1 MISVVGF
8 CTLWWHRWMALDRL
22 SFLGV
27 DGRWSCVFVGFCW
40 KLCLCVCWTWRACGV
55 CCRGQQNQHVCGS
68 VYMQS
73 ARATLDV
80 KGTMKLSEYKS
91 LTLYSHVCFTHTVQP
106 CVFYSHCTAMCVF
119 YWVSVRDD
127 DISLGRACD
136 WIDSSADCLTDLFLS
151 TVYINITIMITMFTY
166 SLFESFLAANFFFL
180 ILAVLVSVCLYGT
193 H

>member
-1 MISVVGF
+1 MGGDHVFLLEVVF
-8 CTLWWHRWMALDRL
+8 M
-22 SFLGV
+22 
-27 DGRWSCVFVGFCW
+27 CV
-40 KLCLCVCWTWRACGV
+40 L
-55 CCRGQQNQHVCGS
+55 N
-68 VYMQS
+68 
-73 ARATLDV
+73 V
-80 KGTMKLSEYKS
+80 KGLWCLLQRSAKS
-91 LTLYSHVCFTHTVQP
+91 ACVWFSVHAVCSCNPGCEENSYQNTNHSHCTAMCVLLTLYSHVCFTHTVQP

-151 TVYINITIMITMFTY
+151 TVYINITIMKTMFTS